1 MLNSNIY
8 NVINKGKLTYLEF
21 PSFKETGLVKH
32 CFSTR
37 LGGVSSGIFKSM
49 NLGFTRGDL
58 EENVRK
64 NFQILCNAIDID
76 VNDLVFSNQVHEEK
90 IAIVGMKDR
99 GKGFNI
105 KNDLIGVDGL
115 ITNEKNVALVT
126 FYADCVPL
134 YFLDPVNKVI
144 GLAHAGWRGTVKKIG
159 KKMIQTMVTHYDT
172 NPNELLAGIG
182 PSIGGCCFEVS
193 EDVKI
198 AFDNVFDCDT
208 IDKIV
213 KNKGDNKYLINLW
226 EANAASMV
234 EGGMDYNNITVGDI
248 CTMCNKEDMF
258 SHRGTGGKRG
268 SLSAI
273 MELKN

>member
-1 MLNSNIY
+1 MLNSNVYYI
-8 NVINKGKLTYLEF
+8 VNKDELSYLKF
-21 PSFKETGLVKH
+21 PSFEETGLVKH

-49 NLGFTRGDL
+49 NLGFNRGDTDK
-58 EENVRK
+58 NVRQ
-64 NFQILCNAIDID
+64 NFQILCDAIDIN
-76 VNDLVFSNQVHEEK
+76 VNDLVFTDQIHEDK
-90 IAIVGMKDR
+90 IVIIGSEDK
-99 GKGFNI
+99 GKGFN
-105 KNDLIGVDGL
+105 KKSDLVGVDGL

-134 YFLDPVNKVI
+134 YFLDPVHKVI

-159 KKMIQTMVTHYDT
+159 KKLIEKMVAYFDT
-172 NPNELLAGIG
+172 NPKELIAGIG
-182 PSIGGCCFEVS
+182 PSIGECCFEVS

-198 AFDNVFDCDT
+198 SIENAYNHDI

-213 KNKGDNKYLINLW
+213 KSKGNGKYLINLW

-234 EGGMDYNNITVGDI
+234 EGGMEYCNITIGDI

-268 SLSAI
+268 NMVAI
-273 MELKN
+273 LALK